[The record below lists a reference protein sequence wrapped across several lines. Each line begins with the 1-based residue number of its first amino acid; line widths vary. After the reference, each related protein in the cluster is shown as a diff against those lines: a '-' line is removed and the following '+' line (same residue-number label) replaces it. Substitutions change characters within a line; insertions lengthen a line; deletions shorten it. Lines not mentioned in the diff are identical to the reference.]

1 VSRTQYEYARARV
14 KQEGLEDR
22 ITILLED
29 YRTVRGSF
37 DRIVSVEMLE
47 AVGHEYLGEFFA
59 RCEGLLKPDGIV
71 VLQVITVPDR
81 RYDDHRRRPNWIQ
94 KHIFPGGVLPSLT
107 ALCAAMTAHSHLQV
121 ESMENIGM
129 HYAQTLR
136 LWRERFTRSAETL
149 AKMGFDRAFMRK
161 WFYYFSICEAQFRL
175 RVLGDLQLVVT
186 REGNLTLAPSLQGG
200 VS

>member
-1 VSRTQYEYARARV
+1 
-14 KQEGLEDR
+14 
-22 ITILLED
+22 
-29 YRTVRGSF
+29 
-37 DRIVSVEMLE
+37 
-47 AVGHEYLGEFFA
+47 
-59 RCEGLLKPDGIV
+59 
-71 VLQVITVPDR
+71 
-81 RYDDHRRRPNWIQ
+81 
-94 KHIFPGGVLPSLT
+94 
-107 ALCAAMTAHSHLQV
+107 
-121 ESMENIGM
+121 M